1 MIILSDEITFEEKS
15 IFEVCHPVGS
25 IFQTTDS
32 TVDPKR
38 LCKGNTTWELIK
50 GKFLLSVDPEKEE
63 YSKSC
68 SVGGEEK
75 HTLTVS
81 EMPAHEHKINK
92 SDGAEL
98 ASWQTNASKGSLWWM
113 PADGA
118 AGTNLQYK
126 ASPTGGGEEHNNMP
140 PYYTVYTWHRVA

>member
-1 MIILSDEITFEEKS
+1 MIILSDEIAFEEKS

-25 IFQTTDS
+25 IFQTTDES
-32 TVDPKR
+32 VDPKK

-63 YSKSC
+63 YSNPC

-81 EMPAHEHKINK
+81 EMPAHEHKIVKN
-92 SDGAEL
+92 DGGDL
-98 ASWQTNASKGSLWWM
+98 ASWQTNASAGSLWWM

-118 AGTNLQYK
+118 AGTNMQYK
-126 ASPTGGGEEHNNMP
+126 ASFTGGDKEHNNMP
-140 PYYTVYTWHRVA
+140 PYYTVYTWHRLA